1 MKLSTFYIL
10 TRTLFGASIGFLI
23 VAFLKHDIFYAIM
36 SSASCGI
43 ALLFHIVLILE
54 TILIELRNM
63 RNDGE
68 RE

>member
-1 MKLSTFYIL
+1 MNPNTFYIL

-43 ALLFHIVLILE
+43 ALLFHIVLIFG
-54 TILIELRNM
+54 NYF
-63 RNDGE
+63 D
-68 RE
+68 